1 MFNYKNIKGILNN
14 QEATDKNK
22 NNQKNYVNIIDP
34 TLLNYITRLQN
45 EKDKPRRMQTLNDIN
60 SSGEQGSSLFN
71 GLNDNI
77 HVDADK
83 KYKARRSLL
92 YLLNVM
98 SGGTF
103 CPEINEHFRK
113 EREKKNEKNENNNT
127 NNNNIPTNTI
137 TSTKPDILIKN
148 PITRLKSL
156 KNQLLSN
163 ANVNNKNLQERFQY
177 NFKKRDNKKIEE
189 KDEEENIT
197 KNFEKDIG
205 LKEYEKYYSIEEIE
219 NTSLNKFKF
228 NKQALARK
236 KLNKKEILKKNK
248 NIRDN
253 IINNNGG
260 INNKEKN
267 NKNLFLKLNN
277 NNNNNNV
284 NSSSNKLA
292 QINEINEVKENKEEN
307 SSDSI
312 NKE

>member
-1 MFNYKNIKGILNN
+1 MDT
-14 QEATDKNK
+14 QEGTDKNK
-22 NNQKNYVNIIDP
+22 NNQKNFVNIIEP
-34 TLLNYITRLQN
+34 ALINYISRLQN
-45 EKDKPRRMQTLNDIN
+45 EKEKPRRLQTLNDMN
-60 SSGEQGSSLFN
+60 SSGDQASSLFN

-92 YLLNVM
+92 YLLNIM

-113 EREKKNEKNENNNT
+113 EREKKNEKNENNNA
-127 NNNNIPTNTI
+127 NNNNNLPNNNITN
-137 TSTKPDILIKN
+137 TKPDILIKN

-219 NTSLNKFKF
+219 NISLNKFKF

-236 KLNKKEILKKNK
+236 KLNKKDAFKKSK
-248 NIRDN
+248 NLRDN
-253 IINNNGG
+253 INGSG
-260 INNKEKN
+260 GMINNKEKN
-267 NKNLFLKLNN
+267 KNLFLKMG
-277 NNNNNNV
+277 NNNNNV
-284 NSSSNKLA
+284 NSSSNKLT

-312 NKE
+312 IKE

>member
-1 MFNYKNIKGILNN
+1 MFNYKNIKGNINYP
-14 QEATDKNK
+14 QEGTDKNK
-22 NNQKNYVNIIDP
+22 NNQKNFVNIIEP
-34 TLLNYITRLQN
+34 TLINYISRLQN
-45 EKDKPRRMQTLNDIN
+45 EKEKPRRLQTLNDIN
-60 SSGEQGSSLFN
+60 SSGDQASSLFN

-92 YLLNVM
+92 YLLNIM

-113 EREKKNEKNENNNT
+113 EREKKNEKNENNNV
-127 NNNNIPTNTI
+127 NNNNNLPNNNITN
-137 TSTKPDILIKN
+137 TKPDILIKN

-219 NTSLNKFKF
+219 NISLNKFKF

-236 KLNKKEILKKNK
+236 KLNKKDAFKKSK
-248 NIRDN
+248 NLRDN
-253 IINNNGG
+253 INGSG
-260 INNKEKN
+260 GMINNKEKN
-267 NKNLFLKLNN
+267 KNLFLKMG
-277 NNNNNNV
+277 NNNNNV
-284 NSSSNKLA
+284 NSSSNKLT

-312 NKE
+312 IKE

>member
-1 MFNYKNIKGILNN
+1 MFNYKNIKGNINYP
-14 QEATDKNK
+14 QEGTDKNK
-22 NNQKNYVNIIDP
+22 NNQKNFVNIIEP
-34 TLLNYITRLQN
+34 TLINYISRLQN
-45 EKDKPRRMQTLNDIN
+45 EKEKPRRLQTLNDIN
-60 SSGEQGSSLFN
+60 SSGDQASSLFN

-92 YLLNVM
+92 YLLNIM

-113 EREKKNEKNENNNT
+113 EREKKNEKNENNNA
-127 NNNNIPTNTI
+127 NNNNNLPNNNITN
-137 TSTKPDILIKN
+137 TKPDILIKN

-219 NTSLNKFKF
+219 NISLNNFKF

-236 KLNKKEILKKNK
+236 KLNKRDAFKKNK
-248 NIRDN
+248 NLRDN
-253 IINNNGG
+253 INGSG
-260 INNKEKN
+260 GMINNKEKN
-267 NKNLFLKLNN
+267 KNLFVKMG
-277 NNNNNNV
+277 NNNNNV
-284 NSSSNKLA
+284 NSSSNKLT

-312 NKE
+312 IKE

>member
-1 MFNYKNIKGILNN
+1 MDT
-14 QEATDKNK
+14 QEGTDKNK
-22 NNQKNYVNIIDP
+22 NNQKNFVNIIEP
-34 TLLNYITRLQN
+34 ALLNYISRLQN
-45 EKDKPRRMQTLNDIN
+45 EKEKPRRLQTLNDIN
-60 SSGEQGSSLFN
+60 SSGDQASSLFN

-92 YLLNVM
+92 YLLNIM

-113 EREKKNEKNENNNT
+113 EREKKNEKNENNNV
-127 NNNNIPTNTI
+127 NNNNNLPNNNIS
-137 TSTKPDILIKN
+137 STKPDILIKN

-219 NTSLNKFKF
+219 NISLNKFKF

-236 KLNKKEILKKNK
+236 KLNKRDAFKKNK
-248 NIRDN
+248 NLRDN
-253 IINNNGG
+253 INGSG
-260 INNKEKN
+260 GMINNKEKN
-267 NKNLFLKLNN
+267 KNLFVKMG
-277 NNNNNNV
+277 NNNNNV
-284 NSSSNKLA
+284 NSSSNKLT

-312 NKE
+312 IKE

>member
-1 MFNYKNIKGILNN
+1 MDT
-14 QEATDKNK
+14 QEGTDKNK
-22 NNQKNYVNIIDP
+22 NNQKNFVNIIEP
-34 TLLNYITRLQN
+34 ALINYISRLQN
-45 EKDKPRRMQTLNDIN
+45 EKEKPRRLQTLNDIN
-60 SSGEQGSSLFN
+60 SSGDQTSSLFN

-92 YLLNVM
+92 YLLNIM

-113 EREKKNEKNENNNT
+113 EREKKNEKNENNNV
-127 NNNNIPTNTI
+127 NNNNNLPNNNIS
-137 TSTKPDILIKN
+137 STKPDILIKN

-219 NTSLNKFKF
+219 NISLNKFKF

-236 KLNKKEILKKNK
+236 KLNKKDAFKKSK
-248 NIRDN
+248 NLRDN
-253 IINNNGG
+253 INGNTSM
-260 INNKEKN
+260 NNKEKN
-267 NKNLFLKLNN
+267 KNLYVKVGNN
-277 NNNNNNV
+277 STNNI
-284 NSSSNKLA
+284 NSSSNKLT

-312 NKE
+312 IKE

>member
-1 MFNYKNIKGILNN
+1 MFNYKNIKGNINYP
-14 QEATDKNK
+14 QEGTDKNK
-22 NNQKNYVNIIDP
+22 NNQKNFVNIIEP
-34 TLLNYITRLQN
+34 TLINYISRLQN
-45 EKDKPRRMQTLNDIN
+45 EKEKPRRLQTLNDIN
-60 SSGEQGSSLFN
+60 SSGDQASSLFN

-92 YLLNVM
+92 YLLNIM

-113 EREKKNEKNENNNT
+113 EREKKNEKNENNNA
-127 NNNNIPTNTI
+127 NNNNNLPNNNITN
-137 TSTKPDILIKN
+137 TKPDILIKN

-219 NTSLNKFKF
+219 NISLNKFKF

-236 KLNKKEILKKNK
+236 KLNKKDAFKKSK
-248 NIRDN
+248 NLRDN
-253 IINNNGG
+253 INGSG
-260 INNKEKN
+260 GMINNKEKN
-267 NKNLFLKLNN
+267 KNLFLKMG
-277 NNNNNNV
+277 NNNNNV
-284 NSSSNKLA
+284 NSSSNKLT

-312 NKE
+312 IKE

>member
-1 MFNYKNIKGILNN
+1 MFNYKNIKGNINYP
-14 QEATDKNK
+14 QEGTDKNK
-22 NNQKNYVNIIDP
+22 NNQKNFVNIIEP
-34 TLLNYITRLQN
+34 TLINYISRLQN
-45 EKDKPRRMQTLNDIN
+45 EKEKPRRLQTLNDMN
-60 SSGEQGSSLFN
+60 SSGDQASSLFN

-92 YLLNVM
+92 YLLNIM

-113 EREKKNEKNENNNT
+113 EREKKNEKNENNNA
-127 NNNNIPTNTI
+127 NNNNNLPNNNITN
-137 TSTKPDILIKN
+137 TKPDILIKN

-219 NTSLNKFKF
+219 NISLNKFKF

-236 KLNKKEILKKNK
+236 KLNKRDAFKKNK
-248 NIRDN
+248 NLRDN
-253 IINNNGG
+253 INGSG
-260 INNKEKN
+260 GMINNKEKN
-267 NKNLFLKLNN
+267 KNLFVKMG
-277 NNNNNNV
+277 NNNNNV
-284 NSSSNKLA
+284 NSSSNKLT

-312 NKE
+312 IKE

>member
-1 MFNYKNIKGILNN
+1 MDT
-14 QEATDKNK
+14 QEGTDKNK
-22 NNQKNYVNIIDP
+22 NNQKNFVNIIEP
-34 TLLNYITRLQN
+34 ALINYISRLQN
-45 EKDKPRRMQTLNDIN
+45 EKEKPRRLQTLNDIN
-60 SSGEQGSSLFN
+60 SSGDQTSSLFN

-92 YLLNVM
+92 YLLNIM

-113 EREKKNEKNENNNT
+113 EREKKNEKNENNNA
-127 NNNNIPTNTI
+127 NNNNNLPNNNIS
-137 TSTKPDILIKN
+137 STKPDILIKN

-236 KLNKKEILKKNK
+236 KLNKKDAFKKSK
-248 NIRDN
+248 NLRDN
-253 IINNNGG
+253 MNGNSAMN
-260 INNKEKN
+260 NNKEKN
-267 NKNLFLKLNN
+267 KNLYLKVGNNSNN
-277 NNNNNNV
+277 NI
-284 NSSSNKLA
+284 NSSSNKLP

-312 NKE
+312 IKE

>member
-1 MFNYKNIKGILNN
+1 MFNYKNIKGNINYP
-14 QEATDKNK
+14 QEGTDKNK
-22 NNQKNYVNIIDP
+22 SNQKNFVNIIEP
-34 TLLNYITRLQN
+34 TLINYISRLQN
-45 EKDKPRRMQTLNDIN
+45 EKEKPRRLQTLNDMN
-60 SSGEQGSSLFN
+60 SSGDQASSLFN

-92 YLLNVM
+92 YLLNIM

-113 EREKKNEKNENNNT
+113 EREKKNEKNENNNV
-127 NNNNIPTNTI
+127 NNNNNLPNNNIS
-137 TSTKPDILIKN
+137 STKPDILIKN

-219 NTSLNKFKF
+219 NISLNKFKF

-236 KLNKKEILKKNK
+236 KLNKRDAFKKNK
-248 NIRDN
+248 NLRDN
-253 IINNNGG
+253 INGSG
-260 INNKEKN
+260 GMINNKEKN
-267 NKNLFLKLNN
+267 KNLFVKMG
-277 NNNNNNV
+277 NNNNNV
-284 NSSSNKLA
+284 NSSSNKLT

-312 NKE
+312 IKE

>member
-1 MFNYKNIKGILNN
+1 MDT
-14 QEATDKNK
+14 QEGTDKNK
-22 NNQKNYVNIIDP
+22 NNQKNFVNIIEP
-34 TLLNYITRLQN
+34 ALINYISRLQN
-45 EKDKPRRMQTLNDIN
+45 EKEKPRRLQTLNDIN
-60 SSGEQGSSLFN
+60 SSGDQTSSLFN

-92 YLLNVM
+92 YLLNIM

-113 EREKKNEKNENNNT
+113 EREKKNEKNENNNV
-127 NNNNIPTNTI
+127 NNNNNLPNNNIS
-137 TSTKPDILIKN
+137 STKPDILIKN

-219 NTSLNKFKF
+219 NISLNKFKF

-236 KLNKKEILKKNK
+236 KLNKKDAFKKSK
-248 NIRDN
+248 NLRDN
-253 IINNNGG
+253 INGNAAM
-260 INNKEKN
+260 NNKEKN
-267 NKNLFLKLNN
+267 KNLYVKVGNN
-277 NNNNNNV
+277 STNNI
-284 NSSSNKLA
+284 NSSSNKLT

-312 NKE
+312 IKE

>member
-1 MFNYKNIKGILNN
+1 MFNYKNIKGNINYP
-14 QEATDKNK
+14 QEGTDKNK
-22 NNQKNYVNIIDP
+22 NNQKNFVNIIEP
-34 TLLNYITRLQN
+34 TLINYISRLQN
-45 EKDKPRRMQTLNDIN
+45 EKEKPRRLQTLNDIN
-60 SSGEQGSSLFN
+60 SSGDQASSLFN

-92 YLLNVM
+92 YLLNIM

-113 EREKKNEKNENNNT
+113 EREKKNEKNENNNV
-127 NNNNIPTNTI
+127 NNNNNLPNNNITN
-137 TSTKPDILIKN
+137 TKPDILIKN

-236 KLNKKEILKKNK
+236 KLNKKDAFKKSK
-248 NIRDN
+248 NLRDN
-253 IINNNGG
+253 INGSG
-260 INNKEKN
+260 GMINNKEKN
-267 NKNLFLKLNN
+267 KNLFLKMG
-277 NNNNNNV
+277 NNNNNV
-284 NSSSNKLA
+284 NSSSNKLT

-312 NKE
+312 IKE

>member
-1 MFNYKNIKGILNN
+1 MFNYKNIKGNINYP
-14 QEATDKNK
+14 QEGTDKNK
-22 NNQKNYVNIIDP
+22 NNQKNFVNIIEP
-34 TLLNYITRLQN
+34 TLINYISRLQN
-45 EKDKPRRMQTLNDIN
+45 EKEKPRRLQTLNDIN
-60 SSGEQGSSLFN
+60 SSGDQASSLFN

-92 YLLNVM
+92 YLLNIM

-113 EREKKNEKNENNNT
+113 EREKKNEKNENNNV
-127 NNNNIPTNTI
+127 NNNNNLPNNNITN
-137 TSTKPDILIKN
+137 TKPDILIKN

-219 NTSLNKFKF
+219 NISLNKFKF

-236 KLNKKEILKKNK
+236 KLNKKDAFKKSK
-248 NIRDN
+248 NLRDN
-253 IINNNGG
+253 INGSG
-260 INNKEKN
+260 GMINNKEKN
-267 NKNLFLKLNN
+267 KNLFVKMG
-277 NNNNNNV
+277 NNNNNV
-284 NSSSNKLA
+284 NSSSNKLT

-312 NKE
+312 IKE

>member
-1 MFNYKNIKGILNN
+1 MFNYKNIKGNINYP
-14 QEATDKNK
+14 QEGTDKNK
-22 NNQKNYVNIIDP
+22 NNQKNFVNIIEP
-34 TLLNYITRLQN
+34 TLINYISRLQN
-45 EKDKPRRMQTLNDIN
+45 EKEKPRRLQTLNDIN
-60 SSGEQGSSLFN
+60 SSGDQASSLFN

-92 YLLNVM
+92 YLLNIM

-113 EREKKNEKNENNNT
+113 EREKKNEKNENNNA
-127 NNNNIPTNTI
+127 NNNNNLPNNNITN
-137 TSTKPDILIKN
+137 TKPDILIKN

-219 NTSLNKFKF
+219 NISLNKFKF

-236 KLNKKEILKKNK
+236 KLNKRDAFKKNK
-248 NIRDN
+248 NLRDN
-253 IINNNGG
+253 INGSG
-260 INNKEKN
+260 GLINNKEKN
-267 NKNLFLKLNN
+267 KNLFVKMG
-277 NNNNNNV
+277 NNNNNV
-284 NSSSNKLA
+284 NSSSNKLT

-312 NKE
+312 IKE

>member
-1 MFNYKNIKGILNN
+1 MFNYKNIKGNINYP
-14 QEATDKNK
+14 QEGTDKNK
-22 NNQKNYVNIIDP
+22 NNQKNFVNIIEP
-34 TLLNYITRLQN
+34 TLINYISRLQN
-45 EKDKPRRMQTLNDIN
+45 EKEKPRRLQTLNDIN
-60 SSGEQGSSLFN
+60 SSGDQASSLFN

-92 YLLNVM
+92 YLLNIM

-113 EREKKNEKNENNNT
+113 EREKKNEKNENNNA
-127 NNNNIPTNTI
+127 NNNNNLPNNNISN
-137 TSTKPDILIKN
+137 TKPDILIKN

-219 NTSLNKFKF
+219 NISLNKFKF

-236 KLNKKEILKKNK
+236 KLNKRDAFKKNK
-248 NIRDN
+248 NLRDN
-253 IINNNGG
+253 INGSG
-260 INNKEKN
+260 GMINNKEKN
-267 NKNLFLKLNN
+267 KNLFVKMG
-277 NNNNNNV
+277 NNNNNV
-284 NSSSNKLA
+284 NSSSNKLT

-312 NKE
+312 IKE

>member
-1 MFNYKNIKGILNN
+1 MFNYKNIKGNINYP
-14 QEATDKNK
+14 QEGTDKNK
-22 NNQKNYVNIIDP
+22 NNQKNFVNIIEP
-34 TLLNYITRLQN
+34 TLINYISRLQN
-45 EKDKPRRMQTLNDIN
+45 EKEKPRRLQTLNDMN
-60 SSGEQGSSLFN
+60 SSGDQASSLFN

-92 YLLNVM
+92 YLLNIM

-113 EREKKNEKNENNNT
+113 EREKKNEKNENNNV
-127 NNNNIPTNTI
+127 NNNNNLPNNNITN
-137 TSTKPDILIKN
+137 TKPDILIKN

-219 NTSLNKFKF
+219 NISLNKFKF

-236 KLNKKEILKKNK
+236 KLNKRDAFKKNK
-248 NIRDN
+248 NLRDN
-253 IINNNGG
+253 INGSG
-260 INNKEKN
+260 GLINNKEKN
-267 NKNLFLKLNN
+267 KNLFVKMG
-277 NNNNNNV
+277 NNNNNV
-284 NSSSNKLA
+284 NSSSNKLT

-312 NKE
+312 IKE

>member
-1 MFNYKNIKGILNN
+1 MFNYKNIKGNINYP
-14 QEATDKNK
+14 QEGTDKNK
-22 NNQKNYVNIIDP
+22 NNQKNFVNIIEP
-34 TLLNYITRLQN
+34 TLINYISRLQN
-45 EKDKPRRMQTLNDIN
+45 EKEKPRRLQTLNDMN
-60 SSGEQGSSLFN
+60 SSGDQASSLFN

-92 YLLNVM
+92 YLLNIM

-113 EREKKNEKNENNNT
+113 EREKKNEKNENNNV
-127 NNNNIPTNTI
+127 NNNNNLPNNNITN
-137 TSTKPDILIKN
+137 TKPDILIKN

-219 NTSLNKFKF
+219 NISLNKFKF

-236 KLNKKEILKKNK
+236 KLNKRDAFKKNK
-248 NIRDN
+248 NLRDN
-253 IINNNGG
+253 INGSG
-260 INNKEKN
+260 GMINNKEKN
-267 NKNLFLKLNN
+267 KNLFVKMG
-277 NNNNNNV
+277 NNNNNV
-284 NSSSNKLA
+284 NSSSNKLT

-312 NKE
+312 IKE

>member
-1 MFNYKNIKGILNN
+1 MFNYKNIKGNINYP
-14 QEATDKNK
+14 QEGTDKNK
-22 NNQKNYVNIIDP
+22 NNQKNFVNIIEP
-34 TLLNYITRLQN
+34 TLINYISRLQN
-45 EKDKPRRMQTLNDIN
+45 EKEKPRRLQTLNDIN
-60 SSGEQGSSLFN
+60 SSGDQASSLFN

-92 YLLNVM
+92 YLLNIM

-113 EREKKNEKNENNNT
+113 EREKKNEKNENNNVI
-127 NNNNIPTNTI
+127 NNNNLPNNNITN
-137 TSTKPDILIKN
+137 TKPDILIKN

-236 KLNKKEILKKNK
+236 KLNKKDAFKKSK
-248 NIRDN
+248 NLRDN
-253 IINNNGG
+253 INGSG
-260 INNKEKN
+260 GMINNKEKN
-267 NKNLFLKLNN
+267 KNLFLEMG
-277 NNNNNNV
+277 NNNNNV
-284 NSSSNKLA
+284 NSSSNKLT

-312 NKE
+312 IKE

>member
-1 MFNYKNIKGILNN
+1 MFNYKNIKGNINYP
-14 QEATDKNK
+14 QEGTDKNK
-22 NNQKNYVNIIDP
+22 NNQKNFVNIIEP
-34 TLLNYITRLQN
+34 TLINYISRLQN
-45 EKDKPRRMQTLNDIN
+45 EKEKPRRLQTLNDIN
-60 SSGEQGSSLFN
+60 SSGDQASSLFN

-92 YLLNVM
+92 YLLNIM

-113 EREKKNEKNENNNT
+113 EREKKNEKNENNNA
-127 NNNNIPTNTI
+127 NNNNNLPNNNITN
-137 TSTKPDILIKN
+137 TKPDILIKN

-219 NTSLNKFKF
+219 NISLNKFKF

-236 KLNKKEILKKNK
+236 KLNKRDAFKKNK
-248 NIRDN
+248 NLRDN
-253 IINNNGG
+253 INGSG
-260 INNKEKN
+260 GMINNKEKN
-267 NKNLFLKLNN
+267 KNLFVKMG
-277 NNNNNNV
+277 NNNNNV
-284 NSSSNKLA
+284 NSSSNKLT

-312 NKE
+312 IKE

>member
-1 MFNYKNIKGILNN
+1 MDT
-14 QEATDKNK
+14 QEGTDKNK
-22 NNQKNYVNIIDP
+22 NNQKNFVNIIEP
-34 TLLNYITRLQN
+34 ALINYISRLQN
-45 EKDKPRRMQTLNDIN
+45 EKEKPRRLQTLNDIN
-60 SSGEQGSSLFN
+60 SSGDQASSLFN

-92 YLLNVM
+92 YLLNIM

-113 EREKKNEKNENNNT
+113 EREKKNEKNENNNA
-127 NNNNIPTNTI
+127 NNNNNLPNNNITN
-137 TSTKPDILIKN
+137 TKPDILIKN

-219 NTSLNKFKF
+219 NISLNKFKF

-236 KLNKKEILKKNK
+236 KLNKKDAFKKSK
-248 NIRDN
+248 NLRDN
-253 IINNNGG
+253 INGSG
-260 INNKEKN
+260 GMINNKEKN
-267 NKNLFLKLNN
+267 KNLFLKMG
-277 NNNNNNV
+277 NNNNNV
-284 NSSSNKLA
+284 NSSSNKLT

-312 NKE
+312 IKE

>member
-1 MFNYKNIKGILNN
+1 MDT
-14 QEATDKNK
+14 QEGTDKNK
-22 NNQKNYVNIIDP
+22 NNQKNFVNIIEP
-34 TLLNYITRLQN
+34 ALLNYISRLQN
-45 EKDKPRRMQTLNDIN
+45 EKEKPRRLQTLNDIN
-60 SSGEQGSSLFN
+60 SSGDQTSSLFN

-92 YLLNVM
+92 YLLNIM

-113 EREKKNEKNENNNT
+113 EREKKNEKNENNNV
-127 NNNNIPTNTI
+127 NNNNNLPNNNIS
-137 TSTKPDILIKN
+137 STKPDILIKN

-219 NTSLNKFKF
+219 NISLNKFKF

-236 KLNKKEILKKNK
+236 KLNKKDAFKKSK
-248 NIRDN
+248 NLRDN
-253 IINNNGG
+253 INGNAAM
-260 INNKEKN
+260 NNKEKN
-267 NKNLFLKLNN
+267 KNLYVKVGNN
-277 NNNNNNV
+277 STNNI
-284 NSSSNKLA
+284 NSSSNKLT

-312 NKE
+312 IKE

>member
-1 MFNYKNIKGILNN
+1 MFNYKNIKGNINYP
-14 QEATDKNK
+14 QEGTDKNK
-22 NNQKNYVNIIDP
+22 NNQKNFVNIIEP
-34 TLLNYITRLQN
+34 TLINYISRLQN
-45 EKDKPRRMQTLNDIN
+45 EKEKPRRLQTLNDIN
-60 SSGEQGSSLFN
+60 SSGDQASSLFN

-92 YLLNVM
+92 YLLNIM

-113 EREKKNEKNENNNT
+113 EREKKNEKNENNNV
-127 NNNNIPTNTI
+127 NNNNNLPNNNITN
-137 TSTKPDILIKN
+137 TKPDILIKN

-219 NTSLNKFKF
+219 NISLNKFKF

-236 KLNKKEILKKNK
+236 KLNKRDAFKKNK
-248 NIRDN
+248 NLRDN
-253 IINNNGG
+253 INGSG
-260 INNKEKN
+260 GMINNKEKN
-267 NKNLFLKLNN
+267 KNLFVKMG
-277 NNNNNNV
+277 NNNNNV
-284 NSSSNKLA
+284 NSSSNKLT

-312 NKE
+312 IKE

>member
-1 MFNYKNIKGILNN
+1 MFNYKNIKGNINYP
-14 QEATDKNK
+14 QEGTDKNK
-22 NNQKNYVNIIDP
+22 NNQKNFVNIIEP
-34 TLLNYITRLQN
+34 TLINYISRLQN
-45 EKDKPRRMQTLNDIN
+45 EKEKPRRLQTLNDMN
-60 SSGEQGSSLFN
+60 SSGDQASSLFN

-92 YLLNVM
+92 YLLNIM

-113 EREKKNEKNENNNT
+113 KKKKKNEKNENNNA
-127 NNNNIPTNTI
+127 NNNNNLPNNNITN
-137 TSTKPDILIKN
+137 TKPDILIKN

-219 NTSLNKFKF
+219 NISLNKFKF

-236 KLNKKEILKKNK
+236 KLNKRDAFKKNK
-248 NIRDN
+248 NLRDN
-253 IINNNGG
+253 INGSG
-260 INNKEKN
+260 GMINNKEKN
-267 NKNLFLKLNN
+267 KNLFVKMG
-277 NNNNNNV
+277 NNNNNV
-284 NSSSNKLA
+284 NSSSNKLT

-312 NKE
+312 IKE

>member
-1 MFNYKNIKGILNN
+1 MFNYKNIKGNINYP
-14 QEATDKNK
+14 QEGTDKNK
-22 NNQKNYVNIIDP
+22 NNQKNFVNIIEP
-34 TLLNYITRLQN
+34 TLINYISRLQN
-45 EKDKPRRMQTLNDIN
+45 EKEKPRRLQTLNDMN
-60 SSGEQGSSLFN
+60 SSGDQASSLFN

-92 YLLNVM
+92 YLLNIM

-113 EREKKNEKNENNNT
+113 EREKKNEKNENNNA
-127 NNNNIPTNTI
+127 NNNNNLPNNNITN
-137 TSTKPDILIKN
+137 TKPDILIKN

-219 NTSLNKFKF
+219 NISLNKFKF

-236 KLNKKEILKKNK
+236 KLNKRDAFKKNK
-248 NIRDN
+248 NLRDN
-253 IINNNGG
+253 INGSG
-260 INNKEKN
+260 GLINNKEKN
-267 NKNLFLKLNN
+267 KNLFVKMG
-277 NNNNNNV
+277 NNNNNV
-284 NSSSNKLA
+284 NSSSNKLT

-312 NKE
+312 IKE